1 MSLGTEKDAVEMH
14 ERAGVVEQQNVTDDL
29 TESEEFKFS
38 VGMAFAML
46 ALLSGYMSAV
56 FCIQMASVAI
66 VTINN
71 DIGPS
76 SSFTWIATSQIIPVA
91 VFGPMVG
98 RLGDIF
104 GRRDSIMLGNL
115 SGLIGCVIS
124 ATATRVEVVIGGGI
138 FIGLA
143 TSLQQ
148 QAWAALGEIVPK
160 KHRGLVLGLFELANI
175 APGAF
180 GPIIGTAVVRGAG
193 WRWVYWFAF
202 ILDTVGLFLIF
213 LFYRPK
219 NQYIKEAGRTRLQ
232 EVMDLD
238 WVGMF
243 LWGVGLT
250 LFLLGIS
257 FGGSQLPWK
266 SAGTICMIVIGL
278 LLLIAF
284 GFYEAYVPQV
294 LPLFPGVVLRK
305 IRGVTLVLIGT
316 FLFGMLYYSTAVL
329 WPQQVQVLY
338 TQNLIDVGWYGSALG
353 MAGIPTSV
361 LTGVLFAR
369 LGHARI
375 VFTVII
381 AVGTIG
387 AGLMALVS
395 PTSSTESTV
404 FVALIGVCTGGG
416 FVVAAAM
423 IQLAVEHEYI
433 GIATALCVTARNV
446 GGSVATVVYTAIFT
460 DRLKFYVEEYIVE
473 PLLASGVAPTGL
485 TGALLA
491 LLGQGPESGLEGL
504 TPEQIGVGLHGVKQS
519 YAHAL
524 RIVYLSSIGFGVV
537 GTICVAFC
545 KNCDEKMTNQ
555 VDIRLN
561 EGAKLT
567 GITDEGKGHIISLE
581 EQEQLR
587 RRHHGN

>member
-1 MSLGTEKDAVEMH
+1 
-14 ERAGVVEQQNVTDDL
+14 
-29 TESEEFKFS
+29 
-38 VGMAFAML
+38 
-46 ALLSGYMSAV
+46 MSAV
-56 FCIQMASVAI
+56 FCIQMASVAL

-76 SSFTWIATSQIIPVA
+76 HSFTWIANSQVIPVA
-91 VFGPMVG
+91 VFGPLVG
-98 RLGDIF
+98 RLGALY
-104 GRRDSIMLGNL
+104 GRRTSIMLGNL

-124 ATATRVEVVIGGGI
+124 ATATRINVVIGGGI
-138 FIGLA
+138 FIGVA

-148 QAWAALGEIVPK
+148 QAWASLGEIVPK
-160 KHRGLVLGLFELANI
+160 RHRGLILGLFELANI

-180 GPIIGTAVVRGAG
+180 GPIIGTAVVKGAG
-193 WRWVYWFAF
+193 WRWVYWIPF
-202 ILDTVGLFLIF
+202 IMNTVGFFLIF
-213 LFYRPK
+213 FFYRPK
-219 NQYIKEAGRTRLQ
+219 NQYIREDGKTRLQ
-232 EVMDLD
+232 ELKDLD
-238 WVGMF
+238 WIGMF

-257 FGGSQLPWK
+257 FGGGQLAWK

-278 LLLIAF
+278 LLIIALA
-284 GFYEAYVPQV
+284 FYEAFVPQV

-338 TQNLIDVGWYGSALG
+338 TQNLINVGWYGSALG

-361 LTGVLFAR
+361 ITGYLFAK

-375 VFTVII
+375 MFTVII

-446 GGSVATVVYTAIFT
+446 GGAVATVIYTAIFT
-460 DRLKFYVEEYIVE
+460 DRLKHYVEQYIVG
-473 PLLASGVAPTGL
+473 PLLVSGVAPTGL
-485 TGALLA
+485 AAATFA

-504 TPEQIGVGLHGVKQS
+504 TPEQIGIGINGVKQS
-519 YAHAL
+519 YSHAL

-545 KNCDEKMTNQ
+545 KNCDDKMTDQ

-561 EGAKLT
+561 EGGKFT
-567 GITDEGKGHIISLE
+567 GITDEGKGHIISVE
-581 EQEQLR
+581 QQEQLR
-587 RRHHGN
+587 HRHNRGN